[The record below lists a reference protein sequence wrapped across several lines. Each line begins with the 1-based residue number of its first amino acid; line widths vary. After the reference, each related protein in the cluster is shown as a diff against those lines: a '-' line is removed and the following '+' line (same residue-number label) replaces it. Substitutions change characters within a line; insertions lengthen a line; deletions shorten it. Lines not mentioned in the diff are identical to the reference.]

1 MISEESQSNIIA
13 SSQYN
18 FQIELM
24 KKVGSIDVN
33 KIIKISEELV
43 EIFGPHSLL
52 NEKKIHKYFNNN
64 TLPFIAR
71 HKKSIIGYIIG
82 VPLEYFKD
90 EAWAHFD
97 SNLSSK
103 NTLYTYAF
111 ILEKKSQ
118 IKTGY
123 AKTLKRI
130 YLNWAKKSGYKYVSG
145 HVRQDVAIKFPNT
158 KIIKTFPVWYD
169 AKDPF
174 SYYRRL
180 I

>member
-64 TLPFIAR
+64 TLTTLSPSSPMELFQLPWMEAPPVA
-71 HKKSIIGYIIG
+71 YII
-82 VPLEYFKD
+82 PLTT
-90 EAWAHFD
+90 A
-97 SNLSSK
+97 SSG
-103 NTLYTYAF
+103 LF
-111 ILEKKSQ
+111 C
-118 IKTGY
+118 
-123 AKTLKRI
+123 
-130 YLNWAKKSGYKYVSG
+130 
-145 HVRQDVAIKFPNT
+145 P
-158 KIIKTFPVWYD
+158 
-169 AKDPF
+169 
-174 SYYRRL
+174 
-180 I
+180 